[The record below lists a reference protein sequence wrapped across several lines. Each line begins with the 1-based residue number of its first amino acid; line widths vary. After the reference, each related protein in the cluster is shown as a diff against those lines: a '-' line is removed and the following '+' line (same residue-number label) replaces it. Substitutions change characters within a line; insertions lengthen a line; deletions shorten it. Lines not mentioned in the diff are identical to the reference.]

1 MIDVRVL
8 PADLAGIDVSR
19 LVSKDLKNII
29 SVIGLPL
36 TLKLLKRH
44 GGTRIRKPRGDDPQ
58 MFPGLIGEDPARN
71 LARLFQAREYVHL
84 PKADKILQELRDTAI
99 RADQTSTNNEL
110 ALQWDLTARQ
120 VLNIKRADRGDKF
133 RWVKAQA
140 QRHELQAEL
149 FTEAR
154 S

>member
-58 MFPGLIGEDPARN
+58 MFPSLIGEDHARN
-71 LARLFQAREYVHL
+71 LARLFEAREYVQF
-84 PKADKILQELRDTAI
+84 PKADKILKQLRDTAI
-99 RADQTSTNNEL
+99 RADQISTNNQL

-133 RWVKAQA
+133 RYVKSKAL
-140 QRHELQAEL
+140 RHELQAEL